1 MELIILVLIIVIVI
15 LIIEKIRILK
25 KYKMLRVV
33 VNSIGDIISFKD
45 KEGRIIEASNTF
57 LELFY
62 LDETAI
68 GKTDNE
74 LIKSGSLKALEIE
87 NCIKSD
93 KLTKEKKKK
102 ITIDERFKIENG
114 EEKVFRVEKTPIYNK
129 YNEFQGIVIVG
140 KDITDKLKVEQLE
153 KYAKAREQ
161 NIMELKQY
169 NKIKTEIFANLS
181 HEFRTPINI
190 ILSAIK
196 MKEIYSSEGINISK
210 ENIKKQIEYTK
221 VIKQNTLRLI
231 RLINNIIDTTK
242 YEFGNLECNLE
253 NGNIVEFIEDI
264 TTSLNS
270 IMEERE
276 LTLTFDTNTE
286 ECFMAFDFSKMERII
301 LNIIS
306 NSVKFTE
313 CGGQIFVTVEEF
325 SKYLNIYI
333 EDTGCGIPMDKIE
346 FIFERFF
353 QVDKSIK
360 RNREGS
366 GIGLNIV
373 KSFVNIHDGDI
384 EVLKSSDYGTCFKI
398 SLPKTLVENDNIEKK
413 IDGNNNVERINIEFS
428 DIYD

>member
-1 MELIILVLIIVIVI
+1 MELIILVLIVVIVI

-25 KYKMLRVV
+25 KYKMLREI

-93 KLTKEKKKK
+93 KLTKEKKRK

-140 KDITDKLKVEQLE
+140 KDITDKLKIEQLE

-196 MKEIYSSEGINISK
+196 MKEIYSSNGININK
-210 ENIKKQIEYTK
+210 ENIIKQKNYTN

-286 ECFMAFDFSKMERII
+286 ECFMAFDFAKMERII

-325 SKYLNIYI
+325 NKYLNIYI
-333 EDTGCGIPMDKIE
+333 EDTGCGIPADKIE

-398 SLPKTLVENDNIEKK
+398 SLPKILVENDNIENK
-413 IDGNNNVERINIEFS
+413 INENNNVEIINIEFS
-428 DIYD
+428 DIYN